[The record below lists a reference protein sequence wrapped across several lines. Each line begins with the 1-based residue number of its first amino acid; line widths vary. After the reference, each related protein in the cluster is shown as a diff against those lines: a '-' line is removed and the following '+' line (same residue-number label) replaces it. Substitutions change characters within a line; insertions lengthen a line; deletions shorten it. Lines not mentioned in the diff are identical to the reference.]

1 MKNTLF
7 ISMMALL
14 IVACNK
20 KEPGENN
27 PSNIGNESIAI
38 TINTPNE
45 NESFDFNETVSVEG
59 WVIGTS
65 HVHGYTVELINQS
78 NQDSIL
84 YSHEVHDHGN
94 ELQFQETWT
103 NNLSDTST
111 VLIRVE
117 AFGDHEGGS
126 SETITRGITCNGG

>member
-7 ISMMALL
+7 ISMVALL
-14 IVACNK
+14 LAACNK
-20 KEPGENN
+20 NEPWDNTSSNN
-27 PSNIGNESIAI
+27 GNESIAI
-38 TINTPNE
+38 TFNTPNE
-45 NESFDFNETVSVEG
+45 NESFDFNETVNVEG

-94 ELQFQETWT
+94 ELQFIESWT
-103 NNLSDTST
+103 NNLSDTSD
-111 VLIRVE
+111 VLIRIE

-126 SETITRGITCNGG
+126 SETITRVITCNGG